1 MEDTLTF
8 SYSNVSGR
16 KLSAKTND
24 DKVFKF
30 FCLKNN
36 LANNYE
42 QISLF
47 DVLNIPIDQK
57 NEFPNDKYEML
68 LKELHV
74 KYYLK
79 RWRETTAVVK
89 YIYFL
94 DNPNAELEDIY
105 SDVSKM
111 IDICPFT
118 IKSNVNIS
126 VSDVNENAPAEILH
140 SIFNVQKGIYPYD
153 KITTKE
159 FFIRVKWYLM
169 K

>member
-1 MEDTLTF
+1 MEDTFTF
-8 SYSNVSGR
+8 SCSNVSGR

-24 DKVFKF
+24 DGIYKF
-30 FCLKNN
+30 FSFRNN

-42 QISLF
+42 QINLF
-47 DVLNIPIDQK
+47 DTLNIPTIQK
-57 NEFPNDKYEML
+57 NEFPKEKYELL
-68 LKELHV
+68 LKKLHV

-79 RWRETTAVVK
+79 RWSQATAVVK
-89 YIYFL
+89 YTYFL
-94 DNPNAELEDIY
+94 DDPNAELEDIY
-105 SDVSKM
+105 NEVSKL
-111 IDICPFT
+111 INVCPST

-126 VSDVNENAPAEILH
+126 VADVNENAPAEILH
-140 SIFNVQKGIYPYD
+140 SIFNVQKGVYPYD